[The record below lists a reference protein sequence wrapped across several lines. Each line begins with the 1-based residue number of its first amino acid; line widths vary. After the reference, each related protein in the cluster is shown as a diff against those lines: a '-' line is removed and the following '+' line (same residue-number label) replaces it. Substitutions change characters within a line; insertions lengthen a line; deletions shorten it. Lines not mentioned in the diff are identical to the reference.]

1 MTGEGRGASSTRR
14 HGERSA
20 ARLAAVQALY
30 QVDIS
35 GIGADD
41 VTDEF
46 LHHRLGDTGEDGTVP
61 ALDAGLF
68 AEVVRGACA
77 RRDEIDPMIE
87 QALGGGWT
95 LDRLEL
101 LLRAVLRAGAF
112 ELLARADVPAP
123 VVMDEYIEVARAFF
137 GRGEPG
143 LVNGVLDRL
152 AHELRPA
159 EFAAGDGAS

>member
-1 MTGEGRGASSTRR
+1 MTNEGRGAPSTRR

-30 QVDIS
+30 QIDIS

-46 LHHRLGDTGEDGTVP
+46 LRHRFGDAGDDASVPAADTG
-61 ALDAGLF
+61 LF
-68 AEVVRGACA
+68 SELVHGVCA
-77 RRDEIDPMIE
+77 RGDEIDPMISR
-87 QALGGGWT
+87 ALGGGWT

-123 VVMDEYIEVARAFF
+123 VVIDEYIEVAHAFF

-152 AHELRPA
+152 AHDLRPA
-159 EFAAGDGAS
+159 ELVARKGAS